1 MGVALLAV
9 VGSGVLVAGLVGRV
23 SRRLGGDDR
32 P

>member
-9 VGSGVLVAGLVGRV
+9 AGSGALVAGLVGAV

-32 P
+32 